1 MSQVREKL
9 IEATFEEVFT
19 SGYSDA
25 SLANILNRAEVKKG
39 AMYHYF
45 PSKKQMVLTMIEEKH
60 LLRIEE
66 KWKLLINES
75 EDVISVLISILQNTK
90 SWDLKNGCAFG
101 NLLQEPLEH
110 DEEFASLLMSVLNNW
125 KNLFITALEKAKA
138 KNQIKQNTDTKQCS
152 TFIIATLEGAILL
165 SKKSEN
171 SEDFE
176 YCMAQLTNYLNTLKT
191 KGKIDENI

>member
-19 SGYSDA
+19 SGYNAA
-25 SLANILNRAEVKKG
+25 SLANILNKAEVKKG

-45 PSKKQMVLTMIEEKH
+45 PSKKQMVLAMIEEKH

-75 EDVISVLISILQNTK
+75 KDVISVLVSILHDTK
-90 SWDLKNGCAFG
+90 SWDLKNGYAFG

-110 DEEFASLLMSVLNNW
+110 DEEFANLLMSVLDNW
-125 KNLFITALEKAKA
+125 KNLFINALEKEKDQI
-138 KNQIKQNTDTKQCS
+138 NQNINTKQCS

-165 SKKSEN
+165 SKKSEDT
-171 SEDFE
+171 EDFE
-176 YCMAQLTNYLNTLKT
+176 DCMVKVTNYLNTLK
-191 KGKIDENI
+191 N

>member
-19 SGYSDA
+19 SGYSAA

-45 PSKKQMVLTMIEEKH
+45 PSKKQMVLAMIEEKH

-75 EDVISVLISILQNTK
+75 KDVISVLVSILHDTK

-101 NLLQEPLEH
+101 NLLQESFED
-110 DEEFASLLMSVLNNW
+110 DEEFASLLMSILDNW
-125 KNLFITALEKAKA
+125 KNLFINALQKAKE
-138 KNQIKQNTDTKQCS
+138 KNQINKNTDTKQCS

-165 SKKSEN
+165 SKKSEDTN
-171 SEDFE
+171 DFE
-176 YCMAQLTNYLNTLKT
+176 DCMIQLTNYLNTLK
-191 KGKIDENI
+191 N